1 MVTGYSFDDRQWGNV
16 IAWCG
21 VVWPF
26 DRRCCTS
33 VCDKTD
39 NPIETDNTG
48 RHRRQNAA
56 NRKSLNKTKVVV
68 QPTDSRHVAKS
79 KTHQRIL
86 EQNLQGKETLC
97 FPKVDFNFQ
106 HESAFPAQILSIL
119 RLNLF
124 LKVFNSPH
132 SRGDLTI
139 FLCYSNK
146 LDLLLFLA
154 FCSVTTYRHWPFA
167 TEFCVLLRN
176 FVLTHFLL
184 RVLRK

>member
-56 NRKSLNKTKVVV
+56 NRKSLNKTKLVV

-79 KTHQRIL
+79 KTPQRIL

-106 HESAFPAQILSIL
+106 VMIL
-119 RLNLF
+119 
-124 LKVFNSPH
+124 VPM
-132 SRGDLTI
+132 
-139 FLCYSNK
+139 LC
-146 LDLLLFLA
+146 
-154 FCSVTTYRHWPFA
+154 
-167 TEFCVLLRN
+167 
-176 FVLTHFLL
+176 
-184 RVLRK
+184 LRKTRIHTTNLECLKSGPILKLQKCMTSLGGSGCVPILDSLYNARIPGLAQPCSTPRGPEGTCPL

>member
-79 KTHQRIL
+79 KTSQRIL

-106 HESAFPAQILSIL
+106 VMIL
-119 RLNLF
+119 
-124 LKVFNSPH
+124 VPM
-132 SRGDLTI
+132 
-139 FLCYSNK
+139 LC
-146 LDLLLFLA
+146 
-154 FCSVTTYRHWPFA
+154 
-167 TEFCVLLRN
+167 
-176 FVLTHFLL
+176 
-184 RVLRK
+184 LRKTRIHSTNLECLKSGPILKLQKCMTSLGGSGCVPILDSLYNARIPGLAQPCSTPRGPEGTCPL

>member
-1 MVTGYSFDDRQWGNV
+1 MTTDSGEMLSH
-16 IAWCG
+16 G

-26 DRRCCTS
+26 DRRCSTA
-33 VCDKTD
+33 VCDKPD

-79 KTHQRIL
+79 KTPQRIL

-106 HESAFPAQILSIL
+106 VMIL
-119 RLNLF
+119 
-124 LKVFNSPH
+124 VPM
-132 SRGDLTI
+132 
-139 FLCYSNK
+139 LC
-146 LDLLLFLA
+146 
-154 FCSVTTYRHWPFA
+154 
-167 TEFCVLLRN
+167 
-176 FVLTHFLL
+176 
-184 RVLRK
+184 LRKTRIHSTNLECLKSGPILKLQKCMTSLGGSGCVPILDSLYNARIPGLAQPCSTPRGPEGTCPL

>member
-1 MVTGYSFDDRQWGNV
+1 MLSH
-16 IAWCG
+16 G

-26 DRRCCTS
+26 DRRCSTA
-33 VCDKTD
+33 VCDKPD

-79 KTHQRIL
+79 KTPQRIL

-106 HESAFPAQILSIL
+106 VMIL
-119 RLNLF
+119 
-124 LKVFNSPH
+124 VPM
-132 SRGDLTI
+132 
-139 FLCYSNK
+139 LC
-146 LDLLLFLA
+146 
-154 FCSVTTYRHWPFA
+154 
-167 TEFCVLLRN
+167 
-176 FVLTHFLL
+176 
-184 RVLRK
+184 LRKTRIHSTNLECLKSGPILKLQKCMTGLGGSGCVPILDSLYNARIPGLAQPCSTPRGPEGTCPL